1 MAIVHKISSIVLSRV
16 SCDAVA
22 AHFNIAVLLAKV
34 VSKIVPLIPIP
45 TSHVCENSNNKTQAQ
60 AHHAC
65 FFLVDMICVCAFFC
79 YLITFSLTFYLTL
92 WHGSKFII
100 LDVFWI

>member
-22 AHFNIAVLLAKV
+22 ANFNIAVLLAKV

-60 AHHAC
+60 AH
-65 FFLVDMICVCAFFC
+65 MPAFF
-79 YLITFSLTFYLTL
+79 
-92 WHGSKFII
+92 W
-100 LDVFWI
+100 